1 MRIIFRPSENL
12 WIDLDSGTT
21 GESEKAV
28 RDKVLGVRSDFVNG
42 SIRQFTQPTRS
53 VSSFNLTRRSG
64 SGFPPVP
71 TIASTFGGGK

>member
-28 RDKVLGVRSDFVNG
+28 RDRVLGVRSDFVNG
-42 SIRQFTQPTRS
+42 SIRQFNQPTRS
-53 VSSFNLTRRSG
+53 MASFNLTRRSG

-71 TIASTFGGGK
+71 NMAPTFGGSK